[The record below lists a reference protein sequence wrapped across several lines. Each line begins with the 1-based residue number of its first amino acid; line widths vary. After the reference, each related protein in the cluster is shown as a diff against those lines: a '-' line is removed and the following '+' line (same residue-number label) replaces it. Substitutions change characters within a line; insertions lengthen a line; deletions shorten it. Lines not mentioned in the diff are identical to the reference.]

1 MSPAFFSCPIFTPLS
16 TLITLPK
23 KKGKK
28 KNHKAC
34 SDLEGV
40 LWFNKWSESWCLDS
54 LVYASYN
61 AIGINKDENINNYR
75 YIGT

>member
-23 KKGKK
+23 KKKEKGK
-28 KNHKAC
+28 NPKAC

-40 LWFNKWSESWCLDS
+40 NS
-54 LVYASYN
+54 L
-61 AIGINKDENINNYR
+61 ILGQQ
-75 YIGT
+75 